1 MLLRS
6 LQLYI
11 SILNKVN
18 GYLIFTFKL
27 ACISLCIITG
37 FSAVAHF
44 REHPIFGI
52 LYYFFVLDATV
63 MYTLMFGKTFEI
75 PQLFD
80 EAKSLA
86 LLQVHGQRRGALRR
100 QILSIPSTGI
110 KVGSFHTFEQASTPI
125 FLDFVLKN
133 IVNLLVT
140 YG

>member
-11 SILNKVN
+11 STLNKVN
-18 GYLIFTFKL
+18 GYLIFIFKL
-27 ACISLCIITG
+27 ACISVGIIAG

-52 LYYFFVLDATV
+52 LYYVLVLNATL
-63 MYTLMFGKTFEI
+63 MYTLMYGKTFEI
-75 PQLFD
+75 PRLLD

-86 LLQVHGQRRGALRR
+86 LLLLHGQRRGILRR

-125 FLDFVLKN
+125 FLDFVFKN